1 MNVRNTGRPMPGC
14 YPPSR
19 WGGMR
24 ADGALMLLLCLVFPI
39 LCTGATP
46 DPKLSVSLE
55 RVRDPSGNDTTG
67 KDTVTL
73 KATVKNVSK
82 ESVLIN
88 VWHPLE
94 DYSLTVTDCKG
105 NRVALSKRG
114 EAFFSKDRIRS
125 RTASVIVT
133 LEPGET
139 RVDTWA
145 IDDFF
150 QFSRPGCYRVAVQ
163 REFMGAHE
171 TDSSNT
177 LEVVLQ

>member
-1 MNVRNTGRPMPGC
+1 
-14 YPPSR
+14 
-19 WGGMR
+19 MR
-24 ADGALMLLLCLVFPI
+24 AEPALMLVLCLAFPI
-39 LCTGATP
+39 LCTGVPP
-46 DPKLSVSLE
+46 DTKLAISLE
-55 RVRDPSGNDTTG
+55 RVPDPPG

-82 ESVLIN
+82 ESVLIG

-94 DYSLTVTDCKG
+94 DYSLTVTDCRG
-105 NRVALSKRG
+105 TRVALSKRG

-125 RTASVIVT
+125 RTANVIVT

-145 IDDFF
+145 INDFF

-163 REFMGAHE
+163 REFVVAHE
-171 TDSSNT
+171 TESSNT
-177 LEVVLQ
+177 LQVVLK

>member
-1 MNVRNTGRPMPGC
+1 
-14 YPPSR
+14 
-19 WGGMR
+19 
-24 ADGALMLLLCLVFPI
+24 MLVLCLAFSI
-39 LCTGATP
+39 LCSGATP
-46 DPKLSVSLE
+46 DPKLTIRLE
-55 RVRDPSGNDTTG
+55 RVPDPSGN
-67 KDTVTL
+67 DTVTL

-94 DYSLTVTDCKG
+94 DYSLTVTDCRG
-105 NRVALSKRG
+105 ARVALSKRG

-125 RTASVIVT
+125 RTANVIVT

-150 QFSRPGCYRVAVQ
+150 QFSRPGCYRVAVK
-163 REFMGAHE
+163 REFVVAHE

>member
-1 MNVRNTGRPMPGC
+1 
-14 YPPSR
+14 
-19 WGGMR
+19 MR
-24 ADGALMLLLCLVFPI
+24 AHPALMLVVCLAFPI
-39 LCTGATP
+39 LCSGGPP
-46 DPKLSVSLE
+46 DTKLTISLE
-55 RVRDPSGNDTTG
+55 RVPDPPG

-73 KATVKNVSK
+73 KATLKNVSK

-94 DYSLTVTDCKG
+94 DYSLTVTDCRG
-105 NRVALSKRG
+105 TRVAISKRG

-125 RTASVIVT
+125 RTANVLVT

-163 REFMGAHE
+163 REFVAAHK
-171 TDSSNT
+171 TYSSNT
-177 LEVVLQ
+177 LEVILKDLSALDSAATVKQ